1 MKTVFEQMGGT
12 YASQG
17 DYLIPDFKLSE
28 KEQREIGVWGG
39 QRHKHYLKQY
49 HRVRYYNLQ
58 ISGKFNEYLADVNEQ
73 AVDMFL
79 QLVKELADKE
89 GVTEKVKAEN
99 AMLWTQRVNNICN
112 RAMEIVNSKVIFV
125 R

>member
-1 MKTVFEQMGGT
+1 
-12 YASQG
+12 
-17 DYLIPDFKLSE
+17 
-28 KEQREIGVWGG
+28 
-39 QRHKHYLKQY
+39 
-49 HRVRYYNLQ
+49 
-58 ISGKFNEYLADVNEQ
+58 
-73 AVDMFL
+73 MFL

>member
-1 MKTVFEQMGGT
+1 M
-12 YASQG
+12 
-17 DYLIPDFKLSE
+17 
-28 KEQREIGVWGG
+28 GG